1 MKIITETVSPGMK
14 FAGVINGVMVEVV
27 KVDKGVVFVREEK
40 TGEHFAYGLEMFRQL
55 MLERIK

>member
-1 MKIITETVSPGMK
+1 MKPTIETVSPGMK

-27 KVDKGVVFVREEK
+27 KVDKGVVYVREEK
-40 TGEHFAYGLEMFRQL
+40 TGEHFAYGLEMFRRL